1 MFDFLIFLK
10 LGIPNALGSSLS
22 GLRGHPRFHRMSIAV
37 LSPSSGHH
45 PLSGQPYGALGKS
58 CQAWRFPASA
68 QQPSPLG
75 SLSKAAPDVSGCRLW
90 KYFKEGRPA
99 VPAVLFTVF
108 PRKTALAYLYNPD
121 LASAFSQRG
130 HAQLTTGL
138 SVAPND
144 VQAEFTDTQRR
155 LLVELDPRRWCMPAE
170 TICVSTGLEKK
181 PTRVN

>member
-1 MFDFLIFLK
+1 M
-10 LGIPNALGSSLS
+10 
-22 GLRGHPRFHRMSIAV
+22 
-37 LSPSSGHH
+37 
-45 PLSGQPYGALGKS
+45 
-58 CQAWRFPASA
+58 
-68 QQPSPLG
+68 
-75 SLSKAAPDVSGCRLW
+75 
-90 KYFKEGRPA
+90 
-99 VPAVLFTVF
+99 PAVLFTVF

-155 LLVELDPRRWCMPAE
+155 LLVELDPRRLCMPAE

-181 PTRVN
+181 TNTC